1 MSRRLLRSRR
11 DQLAFGV
18 CGGLAERTGIDAG
31 IVRLAFIAMFWLGGV
46 GLLVY
51 AFLAVLMPESG
62 ESTERVRAGWAEAVA
77 LGAIALAGL
86 FAMAATGLLLAPGV
100 LAASALLLGGGAV
113 VVRQLLTPS
122 DGKRSSADWRS
133 TLGETD
139 GVRITIGGLLVAGG
153 VALFI
158 LGAGDL
164 RTLPGALAAGTVVA
178 TGFALLVGPR
188 VARARAEAAHE
199 RTERARTDERIRV
212 AARLHDSVLQTL
224 ALVQRADDAAT
235 ARAQARR
242 QERELRSWLYDEES
256 QDGPDTLAS
265 AMSAIATDVE
275 TGYGVVV
282 ELVQHRDAP
291 FDPALSALADAAR
304 ETIVNAAKH
313 SGAETVSVFVQ
324 LAEREAVIFVRDEGR
339 GFDPAIVPT
348 DRHGLRDSVVRRLAE
363 HDGTARVTTTEG
375 QGTEVEL
382 HVPRMSST

>member
-1 MSRRLLRSRR
+1 M
-11 DQLAFGV
+11 
-18 CGGLAERTGIDAG
+18 
-31 IVRLAFIAMFWLGGV
+31 
-46 GLLVY
+46 
-51 AFLAVLMPESG
+51 
-62 ESTERVRAGWAEAVA
+62 
-77 LGAIALAGL
+77 
-86 FAMAATGLLLAPGV
+86 
-100 LAASALLLGGGAV
+100 
-113 VVRQLLTPS
+113 
-122 DGKRSSADWRS
+122 
-133 TLGETD
+133 
-139 GVRITIGGLLVAGG
+139 
-153 VALFI
+153 
-158 LGAGDL
+158 
-164 RTLPGALAAGTVVA
+164 
-178 TGFALLVGPR
+178 
-188 VARARAEAAHE
+188 
-199 RTERARTDERIRV
+199 RV